1 MKFAAKL
8 SATALAGLMALSM
21 TACGAASNNATTP
34 GYNNRGYTNG
44 TAYNGTAYNDAAYNG
59 SGVYRYT
66 GPADNKGNVRRNM
79 NGAANNRT
87 GTTTAGTGAAYGNG
101 RTNAGVSLNGAY

>member
-34 GYNNRGYTNG
+34 GYNNRGYTSGTYANGNYANG
-44 TAYNGTAYNDAAYNG
+44 T
-59 SGVYRYT
+59 YRYNT
-66 GPADNKGNVRRNM
+66 GADNKGNVRQNVSDLM
-79 NGAANNRT
+79 NDTGRAANNI
-87 GTTTAGTGAAYGNG
+87 GNDLAPSFTAISASSP
-101 RTNAGVSLNGAY
+101 TNSLLTPSA